1 MSTIRAFFSKVH
13 YTNQM
18 HATLNK
24 RSGRLLDILCMFNYP
39 CVQGTY
45 SFKKLQIYLQSTDD
59 VIGPEYKTIRNLGQN
74 ICRPSNIFAHL
85 LSITNEMELDYYHQK
100 VNVRV
105 VSRVAERL
113 KTPDLRNLRKSL
125 KCLYLITSTQPVIQ
139 KARKKTYFT

>member
-59 VIGPEYKTIRNLGQN
+59 VIDPEYKTIRNLGQN
-74 ICRPSNIFAHL
+74 ICRPSNIFAQL
-85 LSITNEMELDYYHQK
+85 LSTTNEMELDYYHQK

-125 KCLYLITSTQPVIQ
+125 KCLYLIRSTQPVIQ
-139 KARKKTYFT
+139 KARKTYFT